1 MTDKRCF
8 LQWFVLLLSF
18 ATATFFTGYYGL
30 LQMIWQ
36 TDVTYMTSVI
46 AGLFVVSVF
55 YLGFSSWCYD
65 RTRSWEDTAWAAKR
79 TAAAVADTGIGR
91 AAAYVITLVG
101 LLGTVIG
108 LTMQVRA
115 MGSIGADVASLL
127 GFLKTVSVALGS
139 AFLATGCGI
148 VGSIGIVIMTAN
160 LDYFIDRDEVP
171 SND

>member
-1 MTDKRCF
+1 MNVSHRVF
-8 LQWFVLLLSF
+8 LQWIMLLISF
-18 ATATFFTGYYGL
+18 ATAAFFAGYYGIL
-30 LQMIWQ
+30 GMIWQ
-36 TDVTYMTSVI
+36 TDVTFMTSVI

-55 YLGFSSWCYD
+55 YLGWSSWRYD
-65 RTRSWEDTAWAAKR
+65 NGGRMQG
-79 TAAAVADTGIGR
+79 AVADTGVGR
-91 AAAYVITLVG
+91 ASAYVITLVG

-115 MGSIGADVASLL
+115 MGSIGADVGSLL

-160 LDYFIDRDEVP
+160 LDYFIDRDEV
-171 SND
+171 SNV